1 MPYLTRR
8 FRFSASHR
16 LHSDVLDASANAA
29 CYGLCENM
37 HGHNY
42 LLEVT
47 VKGDVDPQ
55 TGFFCNVLDLKK
67 LVDEQVVDKCEHQCL
82 NELDLFQ
89 GMVTTMENIAQRI
102 WQAIEGPL
110 REKGMQLSEVQLGE
124 TDDHWV
130 RIRGDE

>member
-16 LHSDVLDASANAA
+16 LHSDVLDAAANKD
-29 CYGLCENM
+29 CYGLCENL

-47 VKGDVDPQ
+47 VKGEVDPE
-55 TGFFCNVLDLKK
+55 TGFFCNVLDLKS
-67 LVDEQVVDKCEHQCL
+67 LVDKHVVDICEHQCL
-82 NELDLFQ
+82 NELDIFQ
-89 GMVTTMENIAQRI
+89 GMITTMENISQRI
-102 WQAIEGPL
+102 WNLIEEPL
-110 REKGMQLSEVQLGE
+110 RKEGMELTEVLLGE
-124 TDDHWV
+124 TEDHWV

>member
-16 LHSDVLDASANAA
+16 LHSELLDAPTNTAH
-29 CYGLCENM
+29 YGLCENL

-47 VKGDVDPQ
+47 VQGTVDPA
-55 TGFFCNVLDLKK
+55 TGFFCNVMDLKAM
-67 LVDEQVVDKCEHQCL
+67 VDEAIVDKCEHQCL

-89 GMVTTMENIAQRI
+89 GIVTTMENIAQI
-102 WQAIEGPL
+102 VWNAIETPL
-110 REKGMQLSEVQLGE
+110 AAKGMRLYEVQLGE
-124 TDDHWV
+124 TEDHWV
-130 RIRGDE
+130 RIRGEE

>member
-16 LHSDVLDASANAA
+16 LHSDALDAAANEQH
-29 CYGLCENM
+29 YGLCENL

-47 VKGDVDPQ
+47 VKGTVDPK
-55 TGFFCNVLDLKK
+55 TGFFCNVMDLKA
-67 LVDEQVVDKCEHQCL
+67 LVDEHVVDKCEHQCL
-82 NELDLFQ
+82 NDLPLFAD
-89 GMVTTMENIAQRI
+89 MVTTMENIAQTI
-102 WQAIEGPL
+102 WNTIEAPL
-110 REKGMQLSEVQLGE
+110 KENGMVLTEVQLGE
-124 TDDHWV
+124 TEDHWV